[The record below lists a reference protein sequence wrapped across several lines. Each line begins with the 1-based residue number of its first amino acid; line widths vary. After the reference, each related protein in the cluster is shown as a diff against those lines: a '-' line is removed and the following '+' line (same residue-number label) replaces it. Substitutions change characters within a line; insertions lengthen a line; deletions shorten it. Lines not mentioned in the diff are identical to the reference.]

1 MTTTAQVLNTIGLL
15 FGLVGVGLI
24 FVWGPPQPQ
33 LDEGVGIGQED
44 GTPLDNGLTVAQ
56 HNATVRR
63 RRIRHKVLS
72 RVGLGLV
79 FLGFLSQLFAVWA

>member
-1 MTTTAQVLNTIGLL
+1 MTSAQTFNTIGLVL
-15 FGLVGVGLI
+15 GLIGVGLI

-33 LDEGVGIGQED
+33 LEEGIGLGLED

-56 HNATVRR
+56 HNAIVRR
-63 RRIRHKVLS
+63 RRCRHTVLS